1 MKLILSTLLC
11 FTIFSLFAQPKIDFF
26 SEKTDKSISI
36 YATNKEY
43 CPVSAIISF
52 NVTNLLVSTGNQ
64 TTFVIPAKANR
75 FLVTTLQKIDD
86 YKSYKYSYKFKSN
99 FGDVTL
105 QTYDTLYEYDL
116 PFTKGNSFK
125 LHQGYNGSFSHQ
137 NENALDFTMPEGTE
151 IAAARDGV
159 VVSVVQ
165 NNTISCPNKSC
176 IQYNNFVTIYQADGT
191 FANYAHLKY
200 KGSKVNV
207 GDSVKQGDIIAFSG
221 NTGFTSGPHLHFV
234 CYLPDI
240 EKRRSVETYFKIND
254 GNDVYTLAENETYIK
269 EY

>member
-1 MKLILSTLLC
+1 MKLIFSAFFYFITTLV
-11 FTIFSLFAQPKIDFF
+11 FAQPKIEFF
-26 SEKTDKSISI
+26 TQKTDNGISV
-36 YATNKEY
+36 YASNNEY
-43 CPVSAIISF
+43 CPVSAVISF
-52 NVTNLLVSTGNQ
+52 AISNLSISTGTQ
-64 TTFVIPAKANR
+64 TIFVIPAKASH
-75 FLVTTLQKIDD
+75 FLITELQKIND
-86 YKSYKYSYKFKSN
+86 YKAYKYSYKFKSN
-99 FGDVTL
+99 FGDITL
-105 QTYDTLYEYDL
+105 QTYDSSYEYDL

-151 IAAARDGV
+151 VAAARDGI

-165 NNTISCPNKSC
+165 NNTTSCPNKSC

-207 GDSVKQGDIIAFSG
+207 GDSVKQGDIIALSG

-234 CYLPDI
+234 CYLPNI
-240 EKRRSVETYFKIND
+240 EKRKSIETYFKIND
-254 GNDVYTLAENETYIK
+254 GNDVYTLAEQEVYTKDY
-269 EY
+269 

>member
-1 MKLILSTLLC
+1 MKLVLSAFFYFIIIT
-11 FTIFSLFAQPKIDFF
+11 LFAQPKIKF
-26 SEKTDKSISI
+26 SAQKTDKGISI
-36 YATNKEY
+36 FVSNSEY
-43 CPVSAIISF
+43 CPVSAQVSF
-52 NVTNLLVSTGNQ
+52 NISNLSISTGTQ
-64 TTFVIPAKANR
+64 TIFVIPAKANN
-75 FLVTTLQKIDD
+75 FLITELQKIDA
-86 YKSYKYSYKFKSN
+86 YKAYKYSYKFKSN
-99 FGDVTL
+99 FGDITL
-105 QTYDTLYEYDL
+105 QSYDSAYEYDL

-125 LHQGYNGSFSHQ
+125 LHQGYFGSFSHQ

-151 IAAARDGV
+151 VAAARDGI

-165 NNTISCPNKSC
+165 NNTTSCPNKSC
-176 IQYNNFVTIYQADGT
+176 IQYNNYITIYQADGT

-200 KGSKVNV
+200 KGSKVNI
-207 GDSVKQGDIIAFSG
+207 GDSVKQGDIIALSG

-254 GNDVYTLAENETYIK
+254 GSDVYTLEENEIYTK